1 MKITEYGAI
10 RTASDIKRR
19 KLGGSSS
26 TSFADMLGAVSE
38 EEISASAS
46 LSDVSPAAGINN
58 MLSVQEISDEEI
70 SRKKLVQKGKD
81 LLDSLERLRQQL
93 LIGGV
98 PLAVLQELGG
108 RLSLQRQMVNDPQ
121 LLAIIDDI
129 ELRAA
134 VELAKLEMAAKD
146 ADTI

>member
-10 RTASDIKRR
+10 RTAADIKRR
-19 KLGGSSS
+19 KLGS
-26 TSFADMLGAVSE
+26 TSSANFADFLEASTTDDA
-38 EEISASAS
+38 SATAS
-46 LSDVSPAAGINN
+46 LSDVAATSGVTN
-58 MLSVQEISDEEI
+58 MLALQEITEEEL
-70 SRKKLVQKGKD
+70 SRKKLVQKGRD
-81 LLDSLERLRQQL
+81 LLDSLERLRHQL

-98 PLAVLQELGG
+98 PVAVLQELSG

-134 VELAKLEMAAKD
+134 VELAKLEQAARD
-146 ADTI
+146 ADKV

>member
-98 PLAVLQELGG
+98 PLAVLQELGE